1 MQNSQVPIWIPIVV
15 AILGVAGVVVG
26 QVINAW
32 RDARI
37 RRYDLE
43 RERLK
48 LTHDDTLDWRK
59 MRVDIYGTITGG
71 VNEFLGS
78 YDPFVSSHSEI
89 GTASSRLDSVTKV
102 VHAQLGKVEIVGSAE
117 TSAQLK
123 SLSGFLRT
131 LRFLYLQYPTGEG
144 READAAMI
152 SEIAR
157 DSNDLYPRIESAARQ
172 LNESFRRDLGIPST
186 GAAEHPP
193 GSHD

>member
-1 MQNSQVPIWIPIVV
+1 M
-15 AILGVAGVVVG
+15 
-26 QVINAW
+26 
-32 RDARI
+32 
-37 RRYDLE
+37 
-43 RERLK
+43 
-48 LTHDDTLDWRK
+48 
-59 MRVDIYGTITGG
+59 
-71 VNEFLGS
+71 
-78 YDPFVSSHSEI
+78 
-89 GTASSRLDSVTKV
+89 TKV